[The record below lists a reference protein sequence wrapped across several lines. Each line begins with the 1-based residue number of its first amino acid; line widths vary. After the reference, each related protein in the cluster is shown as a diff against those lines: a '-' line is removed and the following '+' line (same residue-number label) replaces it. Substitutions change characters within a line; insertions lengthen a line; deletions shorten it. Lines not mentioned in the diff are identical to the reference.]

1 MKFDYKVKLNG
12 VYYPANTEISLSGTV
27 EAVKPAVETVKP
39 AEGPDNKPKGASK
52 KASKK

>member
-12 VYYPANTEISLSGTV
+12 VYYPANTEINLNETV
-27 EAVKPAVETVKP
+27 EAVKPEEV
-39 AEGPDNKPKGASK
+39 PDNKPKSASK

>member
-1 MKFDYKVKLNG
+1 MKFNYKVKLNG

-27 EAVKPAVETVKP
+27 ETVKPAVEAVKS
-39 AEGPDNKPKGASK
+39 AEVPDSKPKTTSK